1 MQYPTISEYV
11 KVFKNAGV
19 NLDKLAHL
27 TPVFNNHGEPNH
39 MSDDF
44 AVVFKMQHKR
54 TGKYYVLKCFLKD
67 QKERT
72 DDVCCQITNEQNIVG
87 ASYSTS
93 VKYIDFQSQGT
104 VKKIPVLLADWVDEK
119 SMEAFLSMN
128 EDMTT
133 SKIFENFNEAII
145 DEYGVI
151 YSKDGR
157 KLLSSPKELDGNY
170 SIKKDTKIICDWAFE
185 GCTSLRSLVV
195 PESVISIGESAF
207 DGCTS
212 LSSLVIPN
220 RLVSIKGN
228 LFCGWYGELK
238 CLSSFFICENNVLF
252 DENKSTIISFRDQD
266 VTSYVIPAGVTSI
279 GNSAFYGCSSLSSLV
294 IPDSVT
300 SIENSAFEGC
310 SSLSSLVIPDSVTRI
325 GNCAFKDCDFLRSL
339 VIPDSVT
346 SIGDCAFEGCE
357 SLSSLVIPDSVTSIG
372 EHAFCGWDG
381 ELICLSP
388 CFIYENKVLFDK
400 EKSKI
405 ISFRDK
411 ETTSYI
417 IPDNVTS
424 IGGSAF
430 YGCKS
435 LRSLVIPN
443 GVTSIGN
450 SAFYGCSSLRSL
462 VIPNGVTSIGDR
474 AFECCSSLSSLI
486 IPNSVT
492 SIGNSAFRYC
502 LSLSSLVI
510 PDGVTSIGDDAFY
523 GCSSL
528 RSLVIPNGVTSI
540 GDRAFEYCNLS
551 NTLRQE
557 LSSRF
562 W

>member
-27 TPVFNNHGEPNH
+27 TPVLDNHGEPYH
-39 MSDDF
+39 ISGAF
-44 AVVFKMQHKR
+44 AVVFKMQDKS
-54 TGKYYVLKCFLKD
+54 TGKYYALKCFLKD

-72 DDVCCQITNEQNIVG
+72 DDVCCQITNEQNMVG

-195 PESVISIGESAF
+195 PESVISIGESVF

-238 CLSSFFICENNVLF
+238 CLSSFFIYENNVLF

-266 VTSYVIPAGVTSI
+266 ATSYVIPAGVTSI

-310 SSLSSLVIPDSVTRI
+310 SSLSSLVIPDSVTSI
-325 GNCAFKDCDFLRSL
+325 GDRAFGDCSSLGSL

-346 SIGDCAFEGCE
+346 SIGDSALYGCSSLSSIVIPDSVTSIGDRTFGDCSSLGSLVIPDSVTSIGDYVFLSCSSLTDIVIPDGVTSIGTGAFKFCS

-372 EHAFCGWDG
+372 DNAF
-381 ELICLSP
+381 S
-388 CFIYENKVLFDK
+388 
-400 EKSKI
+400 
-405 ISFRDK
+405 
-411 ETTSYI
+411 
-417 IPDNVTS
+417 
-424 IGGSAF
+424 
-430 YGCKS
+430 
-435 LRSLVIPN
+435 
-443 GVTSIGN
+443 
-450 SAFYGCSSLRSL
+450 GCS
-462 VIPNGVTSIGDR
+462 
-474 AFECCSSLSSLI
+474 
-486 IPNSVT
+486 
-492 SIGNSAFRYC
+492 
-502 LSLSSLVI
+502 SLSSLVI
-510 PDGVTSIGDDAFY
+510 PESVTSIGDGAFS
-523 GCSSL
+523 GCESL
-528 RSLVIPNGVTSI
+528 GSLVIPYGVTNI
-540 GDRAFEYCNLS
+540 GGYMFLVAL
-551 NTLRQE
+551 L
-557 LSSRF
+557 
-562 W
+562 

>member
-1 MQYPTISEYV
+1 MQYPTKSEYV

-72 DDVCCQITNEQNIVG
+72 DDVCCQITNEQNMVG

-104 VKKIPVLLADWVDEK
+104 VKKNPVLLADWVDEK

-212 LSSLVIPN
+212 LSSLVIP
-220 RLVSIKGN
+220 
-228 LFCGWYGELK
+228 
-238 CLSSFFICENNVLF
+238 
-252 DENKSTIISFRDQD
+252 D
-266 VTSYVIPAGVTSI
+266 GVTSI
-279 GNSAFYGCSSLSSLV
+279 GDGAFYGCSSLSSLV
-294 IPDSVT
+294 IPVSVT
-300 SIENSAFEGC
+300 Y
-310 SSLSSLVIPDSVTRI
+310 I
-325 GNCAFKDCDFLRSL
+325 GH
-339 VIPDSVT
+339 
-346 SIGDCAFEGCE
+346 
-357 SLSSLVIPDSVTSIG
+357 
-372 EHAFCGWDG
+372 HAFA
-381 ELICLSP
+381 
-388 CFIYENKVLFDK
+388 N
-400 EKSKI
+400 
-405 ISFRDK
+405 
-411 ETTSYI
+411 
-417 IPDNVTS
+417 
-424 IGGSAF
+424 
-430 YGCKS
+430 
-435 LRSLVIPN
+435 
-443 GVTSIGN
+443 
-450 SAFYGCSSLRSL
+450 
-462 VIPNGVTSIGDR
+462 
-474 AFECCSSLSSLI
+474 
-486 IPNSVT
+486 
-492 SIGNSAFRYC
+492 
-502 LSLSSLVI
+502 
-510 PDGVTSIGDDAFY
+510 
-523 GCSSL
+523 
-528 RSLVIPNGVTSI
+528 
-540 GDRAFEYCNLS
+540 CNLS

-562 W
+562 GDKIFW

>member
-27 TPVFNNHGEPNH
+27 TPVLDNHGEPYH
-39 MSDDF
+39 ISGAF
-44 AVVFKMQHKR
+44 AVVFKMQDKS
-54 TGKYYVLKCFLKD
+54 TGKYYALKCFLKD

-72 DDVCCQITNEQNIVG
+72 DDVCCQITNEQNMVG

-195 PESVISIGESAF
+195 PESVISIGESVF

-238 CLSSFFICENNVLF
+238 CLSSFFIYENNVLF

-266 VTSYVIPAGVTSI
+266 ATSYVIPAGVTSI

-310 SSLSSLVIPDSVTRI
+310 SSLSSLVIPDSVTSI
-325 GNCAFKDCDFLRSL
+325 GDRAFGDCSSLGSL

-346 SIGDCAFEGCE
+346 SIGDSALYGCSSLSSIVIPDSVTSIGDRTFGDCSSLGSLVIPDSVTSIGDYVFLSCSSLTDIVIPDGVTSIGTGAFKFCS

-372 EHAFCGWDG
+372 DNAF
-381 ELICLSP
+381 S
-388 CFIYENKVLFDK
+388 
-400 EKSKI
+400 
-405 ISFRDK
+405 
-411 ETTSYI
+411 
-417 IPDNVTS
+417 
-424 IGGSAF
+424 
-430 YGCKS
+430 
-435 LRSLVIPN
+435 
-443 GVTSIGN
+443 
-450 SAFYGCSSLRSL
+450 GCS
-462 VIPNGVTSIGDR
+462 
-474 AFECCSSLSSLI
+474 
-486 IPNSVT
+486 
-492 SIGNSAFRYC
+492 
-502 LSLSSLVI
+502 SLSSLVI
-510 PDGVTSIGDDAFY
+510 PESVTSIGDCAF
-523 GCSSL
+523 
-528 RSLVIPNGVTSI
+528 
-540 GDRAFEYCNLS
+540 
-551 NTLRQE
+551 
-557 LSSRF
+557 
-562 W
+562 

>member
-1 MQYPTISEYV
+1 MQYPTISGYV

-72 DDVCCQITNEQNIVG
+72 DDVCCQITNEQNMVG
-87 ASYSTS
+87 ASYRTS

-170 SIKKDTKIICDWAFE
+170 LIKKDTKIICDWAFE

-238 CLSSFFICENNVLF
+238 CLSSFFIYENNVLF

-266 VTSYVIPAGVTSI
+266 ATSYVIPAGVTSI

-294 IPDSVT
+294 IPDS
-300 SIENSAFEGC
+300 
-310 SSLSSLVIPDSVTRI
+310 
-325 GNCAFKDCDFLRSL
+325 
-339 VIPDSVT
+339 
-346 SIGDCAFEGCE
+346 
-357 SLSSLVIPDSVTSIG
+357 
-372 EHAFCGWDG
+372 
-381 ELICLSP
+381 
-388 CFIYENKVLFDK
+388 
-400 EKSKI
+400 
-405 ISFRDK
+405 
-411 ETTSYI
+411 
-417 IPDNVTS
+417 
-424 IGGSAF
+424 
-430 YGCKS
+430 
-435 LRSLVIPN
+435 
-443 GVTSIGN
+443 VTSIGN

>member
-72 DDVCCQITNEQNIVG
+72 DDVCCQITNEQNMVG

-170 SIKKDTKIICDWAFE
+170 LIKKDTKIICDWAFE

-238 CLSSFFICENNVLF
+238 CLSSFFIYENNVLF

-266 VTSYVIPAGVTSI
+266 ATSYVIPAGVTSI

-300 SIENSAFEGC
+300 
-310 SSLSSLVIPDSVTRI
+310 RI
-325 GNCAFKDCDFLRSL
+325 GNCAFKDCEFLRSL

-388 CFIYENKVLFDK
+388 CFIYENKVLFNKD
-400 EKSKI
+400 KSKI
-405 ISFRDK
+405 FSFRDK
-411 ETTSYI
+411 ETASYI

-443 GVTSIGN
+443 GVTSIGNSAFYGCSSLSSLVIPDSVTSIGN